1 MSADFDPDAAMAQA
15 VANGR
20 PAQDQADILND
31 AAYICYQAADK
42 VKGIVPHE
50 RAWEACLAIDRQADF
65 VTKNLDEINRRIF
78 GDGALPTGGYPPG
91 QKQSDRVYADTYF
104 QYFPVDPND
113 AKARAALE
121 AAYHAVVKE
130 ILDEGMTPSRR
141 ARRDALW
148 DDLQGKPF
156 DPPFLQPG
164 YPPRGKPDPNEDPYG
179 SDDGSEMSAAAV
191 SERRA
196 PRRGRDR
203 GAGPMP
209 IIAYWLFPAPGGP
222 TMHFAATCPAC
233 PPDYAAVEELAAPE
247 QASALAQRLRA
258 HVCGT
263 CLRIQAADEANGF
276 LFGAVVA
283 LRALRLFR
291 DHVEFETPGFLGIG
305 AKNLSVAAN
314 DIRGIR
320 FAGSRNIVIISTAQ
334 GNIRMPLRSAAE
346 VALAR
351 EAFRRAGLQ
360 LD

>member
-1 MSADFDPDAAMAQA
+1 VSDDFDPDAAMAEA

-31 AAYICYQAADK
+31 AAYVCYQAADK

-78 GDGALPTGGYPPG
+78 GDGVIPTGGYPPG

-113 AKARAALE
+113 AKARAALQ
-121 AAYHAVVKE
+121 AAYDAVIKE
-130 ILDEGMTPSRR
+130 IQDEGMTPSRR

-156 DPPFLQPG
+156 KPPLVQPG
-164 YPPRGKPDPNEDPYG
+164 YPPRGKPDPNEDPYS
-179 SDDGSEMSAAAV
+179 SDDGTQMSASAV

-209 IIAYWLFPAPGGP
+209 IIAYWSL
-222 TMHFAATCPAC
+222 
-233 PPDYAAVEELAAPE
+233 
-247 QASALAQRLRA
+247 
-258 HVCGT
+258 
-263 CLRIQAADEANGF
+263 
-276 LFGAVVA
+276 
-283 LRALRLFR
+283 
-291 DHVEFETPGFLGIG
+291 
-305 AKNLSVAAN
+305 
-314 DIRGIR
+314 
-320 FAGSRNIVIISTAQ
+320 
-334 GNIRMPLRSAAE
+334 
-346 VALAR
+346 
-351 EAFRRAGLQ
+351 RRAGRPCISPRPARPAHPTAQ
-360 LD
+360 R

>member
-148 DDLQGKPF
+148 DALQGKPF
-156 DPPFLQPG
+156 DPPILQPG
-164 YPPRGKPDPNEDPYG
+164 YPPRGKPDPNEDPYS
-179 SDDGSEMSAAAV
+179 SDDRSEMSAAAV

-233 PPDYAAVEELAAPE
+233 PPDHAAVEELAAPE

-291 DHVEFETPGFLGIG
+291 DHVEFETSGLFGIG
-305 AKNLSVAAN
+305 ARNLSVAAD
-314 DIRGIR
+314 DIREVR
-320 FAGSRNIVIISTAQ
+320 FAGFRKIVIISTTQ
-334 GNIRMPLRSAAE
+334 GTIRMPLRSVAE
-346 VALAR
+346 MELAR
-351 EAFRRAGLQ
+351 EAFRRMGWQ
-360 LD
+360 FD